1 LNWITSARKTQ
12 KSLSFP
18 DVPADAYYADAVA
31 YVKEHGLMNGISDT
45 AFSPGE
51 TTSRGM
57 IAAILYR
64 VAGSPDFTGGTA
76 FPDVADTAYYAAAI
90 RWASA
95 NNIVDGY
102 DNGNFGPDDPMTR
115 EQFATI
121 LWRYAGRPAA
131 ESGADFA
138 DEDSISSYAATAVDW
153 ARTNGIVNGVGG
165 NRFDP
170 KGNAIRAQ
178 AAIILQNYLEL
189 DAKSDTTPDDTTSS
203 VSRVL
208 VAYFSGSGNT
218 ETVAETIATILNAD
232 LFEITTVEPYTT
244 DDLNWNISG
253 SRVNREHENEALR
266 DVALTTTTVENWS
279 QYDTVLIGYPI
290 WWGIA
295 AWPVNGFVSANDF
308 TGKTVIPFCTAYSS
322 GIGQSGTLLEQLTGT
337 GTWQTGHRF
346 TERPSQADIESWVET
361 LNLK

>member
-1 LNWITSARKTQ
+1 
-12 KSLSFP
+12 
-18 DVPADAYYADAVA
+18 VA
-31 YVKEHGLMNGISDT
+31 YVKEHGLMNGTSDT
-45 AFSPGE
+45 TFSPGE
-51 TTSRGM
+51 KTTSRGM

-76 FPDVADTAYYAAAI
+76 FPDVADTAYYAIAI

-95 NNIVDGY
+95 NNIVGGY
-102 DNGNFGPDDPMTR
+102 TNGSFGPDDPITR
-115 EQFATI
+115 EQFAAI
-121 LWRYAGRPAA
+121 LWRYAGRPTA
-131 ESGADFA
+131 ESGTDFA

-153 ARTNGIVNGVGG
+153 ARANDIVSGKSG
-165 NRFDP
+165 NIFDP
-170 KGNAIRAQ
+170 QGDATRGQ
-178 AAIILQNYLEL
+178 AAVIFRNYLEL
-189 DAKSDTTPDDTTSS
+189 NAATEPDTEPDDTTDDITNDT
-203 VSRVL
+203 VSADARIL

-218 ETVAETIATILNAD
+218 EAVAETIADILDAD
-232 LFEITTVEPYTT
+232 LFEITPVDPYTSA
-244 DDLNWNISG
+244 DLNWTTSG
-253 SRVNREHENEALR
+253 SRVNREHEDETLR
-266 DVALTTTTVENWS
+266 DIALTTTTVENWDE
-279 QYDTVLIGYPI
+279 YDTVLIGYPI